1 MFDKCAPVAPG
12 SVSINHKHGS
22 GQKAG
27 DEEIELYI
35 LNDNRQ
41 DCGECVCILH
51 LLGKKKKKRD
61 TFDARLWRISFGS
74 V

>member
-27 DEEIELYI
+27 DEEMELYI
-35 LNDNRQ
+35 LNDNWR
-41 DCGECVCILH
+41 DCV
-51 LLGKKKKKRD
+51 
-61 TFDARLWRISFGS
+61 
-74 V
+74 

>member
-22 GQKAG
+22 GQKAD
-27 DEEIELYI
+27 DEEMELYI
-35 LNDNRQ
+35 LHDNWP
-41 DCGECVCILH
+41 DCVEYLCIMQVLRE
-51 LLGKKKKKRD
+51 KKD

>member
-27 DEEIELYI
+27 DEEMELYI
-35 LNDNRQ
+35 LNDNRR
-41 DCGECVCILH
+41 DCVECVCIVRVLRG
-51 LLGKKKKKRD
+51 GKEKKRR
-61 TFDARLWRISFGS
+61 F
-74 V
+74 

>member
-1 MFDKCAPVAPG
+1 MFDKCAPVASG

-27 DEEIELYI
+27 DEEMELYI
-35 LNDNRQ
+35 LNDNRR
-41 DCGECVCILH
+41 DCVECMCIVRVLM
-51 LLGKKKKKRD
+51 KKKEA
-61 TFDARLWRISFGS
+61 FDARLWRISFGS